1 MRFSFLRIDVSASG
15 SKVAPGTGFAISS
28 IDHRTNHEARTT
40 MKLSKLDLEVEA
52 ISGNESDGVNS
63 QVASNISI
71 QEAIVDSSKGHIADP
86 NYNHSSDPA
95 SFDQLSSESISLNL
109 SLSFKFR
116 HDELAGRES
125 AGFSLSSTSES
136 TNEPLAQSMATVTP
150 RSFSCNF
157 CQRKFFSS
165 QALGGHQNAHK
176 RERTLAKRA
185 VRMGVIAERYASV
198 ASLPLHGSAFK
209 CLGIKAHS
217 SVHHGFVPQL
227 RPTETKAAQ
236 DLKTD
241 TCFSP
246 YMWRMKILSCYGQV
260 AFIRL
265 LQLTSSRKHHRSTE
279 IQRLISLSDSEN
291 LISIMQTCSLG

>member
-1 MRFSFLRIDVSASG
+1 
-15 SKVAPGTGFAISS
+15 
-28 IDHRTNHEARTT
+28 
-40 MKLSKLDLEVEA
+40 MKSSKLDLEVEA
-52 ISGNESDGVNS
+52 ISEYESDDVNS

-71 QEAIVDSSKGHIADP
+71 QEAIVDSSKGRVADP
-86 NYNHSSDPA
+86 L

-109 SLSFKFR
+109 SLSFKFS
-116 HDELAGRES
+116 HDESAGRES

-136 TNEPLAQSMATVTP
+136 NNEPVAQSMATVTP

-185 VRMGVIAERYASV
+185 ERMGVIAERYASV

-217 SVHHGFVPQL
+217 SLHHGFVPPL
-227 RPTETKAAQ
+227 RPTETKTSTRFENGYLFQPLYVEDEETEVLWPGSFHQAAAANFVEETPTFDRDSKP
-236 DLKTD
+236 DLT
-241 TCFSP
+241 
-246 YMWRMKILSCYGQV
+246 L
-260 AFIRL
+260 RL
-265 LQLTSSRKHHRSTE
+265 
-279 IQRLISLSDSEN
+279 
-291 LISIMQTCSLG
+291 